1 MLASNSDKHFDKNQ
15 MIFSE
20 GEPVDTVY
28 IITSGKVKLYKVSED
43 GKDIILNILH
53 EGDIFCEDSLFT
65 ERTQAYNAMAIEET
79 NLETYDKSELENLIL
94 KQPKLAIKI
103 IKAIRQKLD
112 WYTDQITDF
121 GIKNVRGRLENTL
134 LRIARDHGKAT
145 DKGLLVDLR
154 LTHEDLASLVGASR
168 VMVTNELKQLR
179 KDKILHTEDRKFIVN
194 VKKIEKNRKN

>member
-1 MLASNSDKHFDKNQ
+1 MLSSNSDKHVDKNQ

-28 IITSGKVKLYKVSED
+28 IIVSGKVKLYKVSED

-53 EGDIFCEDSLFT
+53 AGDIFCEDSLFA
-65 ERTQAYNAMAIEET
+65 EKTQTYNAMAMEET

-121 GIKNVRGRLENTL
+121 GVKNVRGRLENTL

>member
-1 MLASNSDKHFDKNQ
+1 MLSSYSNKHFEKDQ
-15 MIFSE
+15 VIFSE
-20 GEPVDTVY
+20 GETVDTVY

-65 ERTQAYNAMAIEET
+65 ERTQTYNAMAIEET
-79 NLETYDKSELENLIL
+79 SLETYDKSELENLIL
-94 KQPKLAIKI
+94 KQPKIAIKI

-145 DKGLLVDLR
+145 EKGLLVDLR

-179 KDKILHTEDRKFIVN
+179 KDKVLYNEDRRFIVN